1 MSRQKGE
8 VNANRF
14 RAWAGTA
21 TDEQLKAMVITYLGQ
36 GVLNKS
42 EVSKASGVPVDAL
55 KKNPGVVKA
64 LKALESGLRAR
75 GVIPPLT
82 EAGKAAERAPK
93 AYNPNEAKSRADA
106 QRLTELERDNQDLRA
121 KVSKLESLLASNAE
135 TIDAMEELGIFKTLE
150 KQA

>member
-1 MSRQKGE
+1 MSRQKGD
-8 VNANRF
+8 VNANKF
-14 RAWAGTA
+14 RAWVAA
-21 TDEQLKAMVITYLGQ
+21 TSDEQFKPMVIEWR
-36 GVLNKS
+36 GVL
-42 EVSKASGVPVDAL
+42 SKAEISKACGVSVNAL
-55 KKNPGVVKA
+55 KTNKEIVTA

-93 AYNPNEAKSRADA
+93 AYNPNEAKIRADA

-135 TIDAMEELGIFKTLE
+135 TIDAIDELGIFKTLKKE
-150 KQA
+150 A